1 MIVGKVQQQVS
12 ADFLDSLSDLRS
24 ERVYTTGTIL
34 FDIGHKCEGI
44 YLLKAG
50 EVRLT
55 LPPGRRT
62 PTVELAGA
70 GAVLGLSEVISGGA
84 HRFRAQAAASTQVAF
99 VQRSRLLGLL
109 KDRPEFCMEVVRI
122 LSENLHALYYQV
134 RDRDLGRCRI
144 DHNQIVTPH

>member
-1 MIVGKVQQQVS
+1 MIVGKVQQQLS
-12 ADFLDSLSDLRS
+12 ADFWDSLSELRS
-24 ERVYTTGTIL
+24 ERVYTTGMIL

-55 LPPGRRT
+55 LPAIKAV
-62 PTVELAGA
+62 PTVELAGV
-70 GAVLGLSEVISGGA
+70 GAVLGLSEVLSGGA
-84 HRFRAQAAASTQVAF
+84 HRLRAEAAASTQVAF
-99 VQRSRLLGLL
+99 VQRSRLLRLL
-109 KDRPEFCMEVVRI
+109 RDRPEFCMQVVTI

-144 DHNQIVTPH
+144 DHNQVVTPH